1 MKVMIKAET
10 NTRTE
15 LQKIAG
21 EVQAVRGGNVSLSEA
36 IDFLIT
42 FYRQHKEGSN

>member
-10 NTRTE
+10 STRTE

-21 EVQAVRGGNVSLSEA
+21 EIQSKEGGSVTLSDA
-36 IDFLIT
+36 TKKLIA
-42 FYRQHKEGSN
+42 FYRANKKEAS